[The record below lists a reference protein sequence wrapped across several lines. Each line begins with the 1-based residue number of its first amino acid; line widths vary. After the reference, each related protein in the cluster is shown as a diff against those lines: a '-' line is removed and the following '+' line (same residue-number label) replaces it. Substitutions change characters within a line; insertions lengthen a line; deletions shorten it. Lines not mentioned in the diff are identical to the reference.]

1 MSIPEIARD
10 LSRGCGNPTG
20 FAFLN
25 VGDVVVDFGCG
36 GGIDVILAAQIVGP
50 EGKVVGLDF
59 APQMIERAKAAIAQA
74 GLQDSDIELSV
85 ANLGDSQLPSN
96 FSDVVISNC
105 VINLCPDKDA
115 VYEDACRILKPG
127 GHIAISDVVLID
139 DIAPQL
145 RSRFQT
151 TWAGC
156 LGGAI
161 LDEDYWQVILKAGF
175 IEIQVISQHTL
186 TSEELTA
193 MASCPG
199 IEFTPSP
206 SSEDLSSVQGKV
218 SSIKFTAC
226 KPD

>member
-1 MSIPEIARD
+1 M
-10 LSRGCGNPTG
+10 
-20 FAFLN
+20 
-25 VGDVVVDFGCG
+25 VVDFGCG
-36 GGIDVILAAQIVGP
+36 GGIDVILAAQIVGS

-59 APQMIERAKAAIAQA
+59 APQMIERAKAAISKA
-74 GLQDSDIELSV
+74 GLQDSVIELSV

-115 VYEDACRILKPG
+115 VYEDAYRILKPG
-127 GHIAISDVVLID
+127 GHIAISDVILID

-145 RSRFQT
+145 RSRFQS

-161 LDEDYWQVILKAGF
+161 IDEDYWQVVLKAGF
-175 IEIQVISQHTL
+175 VEIQVISQHTL
-186 TSEELTA
+186 TPEELTA

-199 IEFTPSP
+199 SEFTPSP

-226 KPD
+226 KPE

>member
-1 MSIPEIARD
+1 M
-10 LSRGCGNPTG
+10 
-20 FAFLN
+20 
-25 VGDVVVDFGCG
+25 VVDFGCG
-36 GGIDVILAAQIVGP
+36 GGIDVILAAQLVGSG
-50 EGKVVGLDF
+50 GKVVGLDF
-59 APQMIERAKAAIAQA
+59 AAQMIERAKTAITKA
-74 GLQDSDIELSV
+74 GLLDSGIELIV

-115 VYEDACRILKPG
+115 VYEDAYRILKPG
-127 GHIAISDVVLID
+127 GHIAISDVILID

-161 LDEDYWQVILKAGF
+161 LDEDYWQVVLKAGF
-175 IEIQVISQHTL
+175 VEIQVISQHTL
-186 TSEELTA
+186 TPEELTA

-199 IEFTPSP
+199 SEFTPSP
-206 SSEDLSSVQGKV
+206 SSKDLSSVQGKV
-218 SSIKFTAC
+218 SSIKFTAY

>member
-1 MSIPEIARD
+1 
-10 LSRGCGNPTG
+10 
-20 FAFLN
+20 
-25 VGDVVVDFGCG
+25 VVVDFGCG
-36 GGIDVILAAQIVGP
+36 GGIDVILAAQIVGS

-96 FSDVVISNC
+96 FSDAVISNC

-115 VYEDACRILKPG
+115 VYGDAYRILKPG

-151 TWAGC
+151 AWAGC
-156 LGGAI
+156 LAGAI
-161 LDEDYWQVILKAGF
+161 LDEDYWQVVLKAGF
-175 IEIQVISQHTL
+175 VEIQVISQHTL
-186 TSEELTA
+186 TPEELTA

-199 IEFTPSP
+199 SEFTPSP